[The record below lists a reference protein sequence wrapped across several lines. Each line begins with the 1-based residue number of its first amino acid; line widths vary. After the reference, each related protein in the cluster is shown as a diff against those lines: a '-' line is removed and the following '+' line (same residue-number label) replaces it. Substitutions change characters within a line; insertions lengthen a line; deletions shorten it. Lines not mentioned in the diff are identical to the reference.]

1 MHAALLGWR
10 RVPGASLVSGNAPV
24 CHARWGCWEPTAYSS
39 SSLGLSPR
47 KPAESTLCNQAA
59 TWDVCVWAGE
69 QAQVNEASWQLVGS
83 CEGGTDPETLK
94 RKPHPVDIQ
103 SQMENL
109 SLALLMSPL

>member
-1 MHAALLGWR
+1 M
-10 RVPGASLVSGNAPV
+10 
-24 CHARWGCWEPTAYSS
+24 
-39 SSLGLSPR
+39 
-47 KPAESTLCNQAA
+47 
-59 TWDVCVWAGE
+59 WAGE

>member
-1 MHAALLGWR
+1 MGLLGANGILQLLL
-10 RVPGASLVSGNAPV
+10 GALSSPPPPP
-24 CHARWGCWEPTAYSS
+24 HPT
-39 SSLGLSPR
+39 PR

-83 CEGGTDPETLK
+83 REGGTDPDTLK